1 MAIIAGLVALVL
13 GFLTG
18 GLYIFLA
25 LNGRQVADVRG
36 VTTIGLSLA
45 ALGLGLGGALAWA
58 GYRGLQGA
66 ERGQFRPELRWFWF
80 SSVGVGLSLLLG
92 QVITLFDLLAPAT
105 LPLNLLAPIT
115 FPLFHVLAMSLPALA
130 ILALVGQRVGPHASA
145 PTQGQ
150 VIGQLALGA
159 FGTTTL
165 SIALELLVIAGGL
178 IVAGGA
184 IGLTPEGLN
193 NLTELQSLL
202 TDPALL
208 QDVGSLADWFLKPG
222 ILVAVGVLVV
232 IVAPLVEEGA
242 KSIGVP
248 LLALSKRAA
257 PSTAQGWVWGIAVG
271 AGFAIAEGLFN
282 GAAGGPVWA
291 GVALLRMGTTVMH
304 MATAGL
310 TGLGWSRTLASRRI
324 LPLFGGFLASLTL
337 HGLWNGLTV
346 TMVVLSL
353 WMLAELGDPIRI
365 LVAGL
370 GIMIGLAGLLLLT
383 VTMIGI
389 GTYVTLRFREE

>member
-1 MAIIAGLVALVL
+1 VALVL
-13 GFLTG
+13 GFLIG
-18 GLYIFLA
+18 GLYVILTLA
-25 LNGRQVADVRG
+25 GRQVADVRG
-36 VTTIGLSLA
+36 VTTIGLSIA
-45 ALGLGLGGALAWA
+45 ALGLGLGGALAWM
-58 GYRGLQGA
+58 GYRSLRGA
-66 ERGQFRPELRWFWF
+66 ERRQFQPGLRWFWGC
-80 SSVGVGLSLLLG
+80 SVGVGLSLLIG
-92 QVITLFDLLAPAT
+92 QVITLFDLLASVT
-105 LPLNLLAPIT
+105 FPLNLLAPIT

-130 ILALVGQRVGPHASA
+130 MLVLVGHRVRHRALA

-150 VIGQLALGA
+150 VFGQLALGA

-165 SIALELLVIAGGL
+165 SIALELLVIGGGL
-178 IVAGGA
+178 IIVGGA
-184 IGLTPEGLN
+184 IGLTPEGLDK
-193 NLTELQSLL
+193 LAELQSLL

-208 QDVGSLADWFLKPG
+208 QDVQSLADWFLKPG
-222 ILVAVGVLVV
+222 ILVAVGVLLV

-248 LLALSKRAA
+248 LLALSKRAV
-257 PSTAQGWVWGIAVG
+257 PSMAQGWVWGIAVG

-282 GAAGGPVWA
+282 GAASVPVWA
-291 GVALLRMGTTVMH
+291 GIALLRMGTTVMH

-310 TGLGWSRTLASRRI
+310 TGLGWSRTIASKRI
-324 LPLFGGFLASLTL
+324 LPLLGGFLVSFTL

-353 WMLAELGDPIRI
+353 WMLADMGDPIRI

-370 GIMIGLAGLLLLT
+370 GIMIGLGGLLLLT
-383 VTMIGI
+383 FTMLGI